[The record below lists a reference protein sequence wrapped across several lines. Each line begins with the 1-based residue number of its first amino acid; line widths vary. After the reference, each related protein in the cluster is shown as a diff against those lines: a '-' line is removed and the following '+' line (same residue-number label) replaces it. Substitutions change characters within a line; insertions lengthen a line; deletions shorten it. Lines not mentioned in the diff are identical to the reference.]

1 MRIAAFMNQKGG
13 VGKTTTAASIGS
25 LLANEHGKRVL
36 MIDLDP
42 QGNLSDHMNIDPATT
57 EKSIYNVMIDGM
69 DPREALLS
77 AHNMDVLPANIDL
90 SAAEIELAGM
100 MMRETRLKNAIL
112 PLCKE
117 KDYDF
122 VMIDCPP
129 SLGIL
134 TISALT
140 LATEVVVPMEAEY
153 LALRGLSQLVHTM
166 DLVQQ
171 HLNPGL
177 HVSGVVFCMYD
188 GRTILAQS
196 VRAEVERFFPGKV
209 YASTIRKNVRLA
221 ESPSHGMTIN
231 LYDPQCAGT
240 QDYRAATLEFL
251 HGPAGNCPSSAESA
265 DTENAEEKKICA
277 APKQPTALPPE
288 QHGHHDVEDVQA
300 EPVEAL
306 LQSVNKDKSH
316 KVDPSTRGP
325 IWKADAP
332 ERTTKTAP
340 NSEPDPSGSS
350 VETTSSES

>member
-25 LLANEHGKRVL
+25 LLANEHGKKVL

-42 QGNLSDHMNIDPATT
+42 QGNLSDHMNIDPAST
-57 EKSIYNVMIDGM
+57 EKSVYNVLIDGM

-77 AHNMDVLPANIDL
+77 AHGMDVLPANIDL
-90 SAAEIELAGM
+90 SAAELELAGM
-100 MMRETRLKNAIL
+100 LMREMRLKNAVL
-112 PLCKE
+112 PLCE
-117 KDYDF
+117 ERGYDF
-122 VMIDCPP
+122 VLIDCPP

-134 TISALT
+134 TVSALT
-140 LATEVVVPMEAEY
+140 LAHEVVVPMEAEY

-166 DLVQQ
+166 DLVRT

-196 VRAEVERFFPGKV
+196 VRSEVENFFPGKV
-209 YASTIRKNVRLA
+209 YASSIRKNVRLA
-221 ESPSHGMTIN
+221 ESPSHGMPIN

-251 HGPAGNCPSSAESA
+251 HGATAPDGSTDEEERIADSQIAAEPAAS
-265 DTENAEEKKICA
+265 DL
-277 APKQPTALPPE
+277 PTPLPPSGRI
-288 QHGHHDVEDVQA
+288 HPDDDDITDVHA
-300 EPVEAL
+300 EPVEML
-306 LQSVNKDKSH
+306 ESMNKDKSH

-325 IWKADAP
+325 IWRADRP
-332 ERTTKTAP
+332 H
-340 NSEPDPSGSS
+340 
-350 VETTSSES
+350 

>member
-1 MRIAAFMNQKGG
+1 MNQKGG

-57 EKSIYNVMIDGM
+57 EKSVYNVLIDSM
-69 DPREALLS
+69 DPREALLTS
-77 AHNMDVLPANIDL
+77 HNMDVLPANIDL
-90 SAAEIELAGM
+90 SAAELELAGM
-100 MMRETRLKNAIL
+100 MMRETRLKNAVL
-112 PLCKE
+112 PLCDE
-117 KDYDF
+117 KNYDF
-122 VMIDCPP
+122 VLIDCPP

-166 DLVQQ
+166 DLVQN
-171 HLNPGL
+171 HLNPAL

-196 VRAEVERFFPGKV
+196 VRAEVEKFFPGKV

-221 ESPSHGMTIN
+221 ESPSHGLPIN

-251 HGPAGNCPSSAESA
+251 HGPAGGAQAESR
-265 DTENAEEKKICA
+265 A
-277 APKQPTALPPE
+277 ANSAQQPTVMPPE
-288 QHGHHDVEDVQA
+288 THEHHDVEDVQA

-306 LQSVNKDKSH
+306 LESVNKDKSH

-325 IWKADAP
+325 IWRADGP
-332 ERTTKTAP
+332 ERVEKAP
-340 NSEPDPSGSS
+340 PVSDAGQAAPAQSNTDTDS
-350 VETTSSES
+350 